1 MTAADMLADG
11 WALYIVRV
19 GERWR
24 VRLARPDQFPEF
36 GDIATWGPL
45 YDGDFDDVIEQAAAV
60 AAFLI
65 EEVEEDSEAEDE

>member
-1 MTAADMLADG
+1 MLADG

-19 GERWR
+19 GDRWR

-45 YDGDFDDVIEQAAAV
+45 YDGDFDEVIEQAAA
-60 AAFLI
+60 AASAS
-65 EEVEEDSEAEDE
+65 EEAEEDSEAEDE

>member
-19 GERWR
+19 GDRWR
-24 VRLARPDQFPEF
+24 VRFAQPDQFPEF

-45 YDGDFDDVIEQAAAV
+45 YDGDFDEVLEQAAVV
-60 AAFLI
+60 ATAL
-65 EEVEEDSEAEDE
+65 EDAEEDSEAEDE